1 MQMERGFRGK
11 LDDYLSTGSPL
22 LVRITTNGGAVYDS
36 CCFGVDSADKLSDD
50 RYMVF
55 YNQPVTPGSE
65 IKYTSQGC
73 SAEYTVDLSALP
85 EAISKL
91 VFTVSIDGNGT
102 MGQIESQTIELIQ
115 NGQTALSLTMHGSDF
130 QSEKAIIGI
139 EIYRKSVWRVSVVAR
154 GFNGGLADLLKFYGG
169 ELAAPDEQPSAP
181 PVDAF
186 TPPPAPPVDT
196 FTPPPAP
203 PVDTFTPP
211 PAPPVDT
218 FTPPPAPPVD
228 TFTPPPAPPVDTFTP
243 PPAPPAD
250 TFTPPPVIPAPAVSR
265 DTAAEEQ
272 FTNRLMGRI
281 NQSHDKVNLEKHV
294 VNLSKCVVDL
304 SQKSGVDLGSTRAK
318 VVVVLDYSGSMSG
331 LYRNGTVQDTINRLV
346 PLGLTFDDNGSIDLY
361 LFQSTFLKL
370 DDLDLGNYEH
380 YVKNVIDRS
389 SYPMG
394 GTKYAPVLSAIIDGY
409 KVRSK
414 GLFGS
419 TTVIPPIV
427 DEGDPTFILFI
438 TDGDNADKEA
448 SNDVIR
454 RSSEKNV
461 FIQFI
466 GIGKT
471 SFKYLEEL
479 DDMPGRRHDNTG
491 FSKMADLSA
500 ANDEELYTNV
510 LEQFSKWLQGAQ

>member
-181 PVDAF
+181 PVD
-186 TPPPAPPVDT
+186 P
-196 FTPPPAP
+196 
-203 PVDTFTPP
+203 
-211 PAPPVDT
+211 
-218 FTPPPAPPVD
+218 
-228 TFTPPPAPPVDTFTP
+228 FTPPPAPPVDTFTP

-479 DDMPGRRHDNTG
+479 DDMPGRRRDNTG

>member
-11 LDDYLSTGSPL
+11 LDDYLGTGSPL

-181 PVDAF
+181 PVDPF
-186 TPPPAPPVDT
+186 TPPPAPS
-196 FTPPPAP
+196 
-203 PVDTFTPP
+203 
-211 PAPPVDT
+211 VDT

-438 TDGDNADKEA
+438 TDGDNADKDA

-479 DDMPGRRHDNTG
+479 DDMPGRRRDNTG